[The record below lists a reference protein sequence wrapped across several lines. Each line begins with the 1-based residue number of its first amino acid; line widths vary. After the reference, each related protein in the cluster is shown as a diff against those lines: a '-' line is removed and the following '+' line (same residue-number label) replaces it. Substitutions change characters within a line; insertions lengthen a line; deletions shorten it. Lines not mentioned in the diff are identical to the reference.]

1 MSTTSP
7 GRLDHVSLLHV
18 PNHSGRETRM
28 ARTIAESD
36 VYLFGGITGDLASY
50 HVNHAAM
57 KDTVYGGRIVH
68 GVLLLGLVS
77 AASSLYWSSVDGEGL
92 TVSYGYDR
100 VRFVGAVP
108 IGETVEVHY
117 RVTGSDVTKSLVHS
131 TATITNEAGRTVLS
145 AIHLTKVRPLTPGV

>member
-1 MSTTSP
+1 MDDMNL
-7 GRLDHVSLLHV
+7 LDLSSHAGH
-18 PNHSGRETRM
+18 ETRM

-36 VYLFGGITGDLASY
+36 VYLFAGISGDLASY
-50 HVNHAAM
+50 HINHAAM

-77 AASSLYWSSVDGEGL
+77 AASSLYWSSLDGEGM

-117 RVTGSDVTKSLVHS
+117 RVTGSDDAKSLVHS
-131 TATITNEAGRTVLS
+131 TATITNEAGATVLS
-145 AIHLTKVRPLTPGV
+145 AVHLTKVRSFQPA

>member
-1 MSTTSP
+1 MDDMDL
-7 GRLDHVSLLHV
+7 LDVSSHAG
-18 PNHSGRETRM
+18 HETRM

-36 VYLFGGITGDLASY
+36 VYLFAGITGDLASY

-77 AASSLYWSSVDGEGL
+77 AASSLYWSSVDGEGM

-117 RVTGSDVTKSLVHS
+117 RVTGSDESKSLVHS
-131 TATITNEAGRTVLS
+131 TATITDEAGETVLS
-145 AIHLTKVRPLTPGV
+145 AVHLTKVRSFQRA

>member
-1 MSTTSP
+1 MNL
-7 GRLDHVSLLHV
+7 LDLGSHAGH
-18 PNHSGRETRM
+18 ETRL

-77 AASSLYWSSVDGEGL
+77 AASSLYWSSVDGEGM

-117 RVTGSDVTKSLVHS
+117 RVTGADGAKSLVHS
-131 TATITNEAGRTVLS
+131 TATITNEAGETVLS
-145 AIHLTKVRPLTPGV
+145 AVHLTKVRSFQPA

>member
-1 MSTTSP
+1 MNL
-7 GRLDHVSLLHV
+7 LDINSHAGHD
-18 PNHSGRETRM
+18 TRI

-36 VYLFGGITGDLASY
+36 VYLFAGITGDLASY

-77 AASSLYWSSVDGEGL
+77 AASSLYWSSVDGEGM

-117 RVTGSDVTKSLVHS
+117 RVTGSDKSKSLVHS
-131 TATITNEAGRTVLS
+131 TATITDEADETVLS
-145 AIHLTKVRPLTPGV
+145 AVHLTKVRSFQRA

>member
-1 MSTTSP
+1 MDAMNL
-7 GRLDHVSLLHV
+7 LDVSSHAG
-18 PNHSGRETRM
+18 HETRM

-36 VYLFGGITGDLASY
+36 VYLFAGISGDLASY
-50 HVNHAAM
+50 HINHAAM
-57 KDTVYGGRIVH
+57 KNTVYGGRIVH

-77 AASSLYWSSVDGEGL
+77 AASSLYWSSVDGEGM

-117 RVTGSDVTKSLVHS
+117 RVTGSDQAKSLVHS
-131 TATITNEAGRTVLS
+131 TATITNEAGKTVL
-145 AIHLTKVRPLTPGV
+145 AAVHLTKVRSFQPA